1 MKYNGIYH
9 SDKLKKFS
17 RINRKN
23 QTPAEIKLWSKLRN
37 RQLLG
42 YKFRRQVPIANYIVD
57 FYCEKLKL
65 IIEID
70 GSTHNE
76 DKYDY
81 DLNRENFLKDLG
93 YRLERF
99 TEYEVTNNINDV
111 LQTLENII
119 NGTY

>member
-1 MKYNGIYH
+1 MKYKGIYH